1 MKRDQIVVTGLSLG
15 LIKQLVE
22 EAREGRTDR
31 LKEII
36 RDGFSDPYVLN
47 SSFLKRLDTATEE
60 DITVVD
66 LQAARITY
74 RLILNLERAPLLH
87 TLENATDLVVSRLT
101 LKKQPITSA
110 KDMRQIMILFENPLV
125 LYGEK
130 YGSVSSLRKLLQSIF
145 GLPPQLQATL
155 VKWFAVYST
164 ERFAE
169 LIKIIQAFVNMH
181 IYQQHYPKTYDST
194 LHHGISFLR
203 LLYEA
208 NQIENKVTY
217 TSFYNDALFDKVNI
231 KEDYRR
237 WMLSRHP
244 EKVKKRKKDLFGDTE
259 SSPPKPSDG
268 NGPESRKEMVAD
280 DAVDERVIK
289 HFTWVAE
296 DFEGPSQVS
305 ELADPGASE
314 EESGRP
320 GVHDKQPLQA
330 GRSET
335 DDEETL
341 STEEVRTRR
350 LEKGKEKMT
359 QEDDDDHDNEEGND
373 ESQEDGHDVNES
385 KDPVRAP
392 EEGADEEAVCQAAE
406 EHAGKQG
413 EGNEGAQSENFRTAA
428 VTEERRK
435 KKEPNFLARER
446 ENEKSM
452 LIFCDYPFLL
462 GPATKARIV
471 HIDAAMQMSY
481 EVEDAI
487 AKLSFLGMLK
497 EQSLPLL
504 IPASVQRTAVPH
516 LVLEI
521 RRQELIEDTLAQI
534 SARLRDLKKPL
545 KVKFVGEDGIDQGG
559 VQKEFFQLFVEEI
572 FDPKYGM
579 FSYDEET
586 RQVWFN
592 PFSLENENQYQLVG
606 MILGLAIYNGVIL
619 DLHLPLV
626 VYKKLLGQKPTF
638 EDLKGLRPTMA
649 RGLQQLLDYNGDDV
663 EDTFC
668 LTFQTDHEMFGE
680 RVVYDLKPGGE
691 SIPVTNANRKEY
703 VDLYIKY
710 LLDDSI
716 AFQFNAFAL
725 GFHTVCGGPV
735 LQLFR
740 GEELEQLICGS
751 GNVNF
756 NELERIALY
765 SEGYNPQHP
774 TIKAFWEIFH
784 ELSLEQQKYLLAFVT
799 GSDRVPIKGISRLT
813 FIIQRNGPDTNRLP
827 TSFTCFSR
835 LLLPEYSSKEKL
847 RKMLIM
853 ALDNFRGFGL
863 C

>member
-1 MKRDQIVVTGLSLG
+1 LTEGE
-15 LIKQLVE
+15 VE
-22 EAREGRTDR
+22 SW
-31 LKEII
+31 
-36 RDGFSDPYVLN
+36 FFYVL
-47 SSFLKRLDTATEE
+47 
-60 DITVVD
+60 I
-66 LQAARITY
+66 
-74 RLILNLERAPLLH
+74 PL
-87 TLENATDLVVSRLT
+87 
-101 LKKQPITSA
+101 
-110 KDMRQIMILFENPLV
+110 PLP
-125 LYGEK
+125 
-130 YGSVSSLRKLLQSIF
+130 S
-145 GLPPQLQATL
+145 
-155 VKWFAVYST
+155 
-164 ERFAE
+164 
-169 LIKIIQAFVNMH
+169 
-181 IYQQHYPKTYDST
+181 D
-194 LHHGISFLR
+194 
-203 LLYEA
+203 EA

-237 WMLSRHP
+237 WMLSRCVHQLMPPHDSLSTNCHCPIAIRHP

-481 EVEDAI
+481 EVEVCPSSA
-487 AKLSFLGMLK
+487 L
-497 EQSLPLL
+497 LL
-504 IPASVQRTAVPH
+504 I
-516 LVLEI
+516 
-521 RRQELIEDTLAQI
+521 
-534 SARLRDLKKPL
+534 
-545 KVKFVGEDGIDQGG
+545 
-559 VQKEFFQLFVEEI
+559 
-572 FDPKYGM
+572 
-579 FSYDEET
+579 
-586 RQVWFN
+586 
-592 PFSLENENQYQLVG
+592 
-606 MILGLAIYNGVIL
+606 
-619 DLHLPLV
+619 
-626 VYKKLLGQKPTF
+626 
-638 EDLKGLRPTMA
+638 
-649 RGLQQLLDYNGDDV
+649 
-663 EDTFC
+663 
-668 LTFQTDHEMFGE
+668 
-680 RVVYDLKPGGE
+680 
-691 SIPVTNANRKEY
+691 
-703 VDLYIKY
+703 
-710 LLDDSI
+710 
-716 AFQFNAFAL
+716 
-725 GFHTVCGGPV
+725 
-735 LQLFR
+735 
-740 GEELEQLICGS
+740 
-751 GNVNF
+751 
-756 NELERIALY
+756 
-765 SEGYNPQHP
+765 
-774 TIKAFWEIFH
+774 
-784 ELSLEQQKYLLAFVT
+784 
-799 GSDRVPIKGISRLT
+799 SR
-813 FIIQRNGPDTNRLP
+813 
-827 TSFTCFSR
+827 SC
-835 LLLPEYSSKEKL
+835 
-847 RKMLIM
+847 
-853 ALDNFRGFGL
+853 